1 MKYSRISVEY
11 GAAPHAWIDTYFLDN
26 YAEIDAKRRRPL
38 ILICPGGGYRMTS
51 DREAEA
57 VAVKY
62 LSMGYHACVLRYSV
76 KPAVFPRALAEL
88 AWSMK
93 YLRVHAAEYAV
104 DPEQIFVL
112 GFSAGGH
119 LAASLGAFW
128 QEAWLADLAGAE
140 TKELRPSGLILSY
153 PVISSGRHGHA
164 ESFDNLL
171 GDRKDSEE
179 MRTYLSL
186 ENQVT
191 SAFPPV
197 FIWHTYEDEAVPVE
211 NTLLLA
217 SALRKAGLSLELHIF
232 PHGPHGL
239 SLAKEETICAENGIG
254 IQPHCR
260 HWPELTDEWIREM
273 REEKETGNAGSRT
286 AADSPGTRAVPCGSK
301 GIIFDLDGVIVS
313 TDRFHYQAWKKTAD
327 KLGVE
332 FNETINER
340 LRGVSRM
347 ESLEIILERYAGEP
361 LADEQKQALAAEKN
375 DCYVK
380 LLETMDRRDVSEE
393 VADTLKNLRRKGWL
407 LAVGS
412 SSRNAGTILRQT
424 RITDLFDAVADGTDI
439 TRSKPDPEVFLKAA
453 EFLGLPPD
461 QCIVVEDARSGID
474 AAKAAGM
481 TAVGIGSAAGYE
493 RCDRTIHTFRELETI
508 F

>member
-1 MKYSRISVEY
+1 MSARFRI
-11 GAAPHAWIDTYFLDN
+11 
-26 YAEIDAKRRRPL
+26 RPGDEVRL
-38 ILICPGGGYRMTS
+38 
-51 DREAEA
+51 
-57 VAVKY
+57 VKY
-62 LSMGYHACVLRYSV
+62 TVMCDSV
-76 KPAVFPRALAEL
+76 RC
-88 AWSMK
+88 
-93 YLRVHAAEYAV
+93 
-104 DPEQIFVL
+104 
-112 GFSAGGH
+112 
-119 LAASLGAFW
+119 
-128 QEAWLADLAGAE
+128 
-140 TKELRPSGLILSY
+140 
-153 PVISSGRHGHA
+153 
-164 ESFDNLL
+164 
-171 GDRKDSEE
+171 GDC
-179 MRTYLSL
+179 M
-186 ENQVT
+186 
-191 SAFPPV
+191 
-197 FIWHTYEDEAVPVE
+197 
-211 NTLLLA
+211 
-217 SALRKAGLSLELHIF
+217 
-232 PHGPHGL
+232 
-239 SLAKEETICAENGIG
+239 
-254 IQPHCR
+254 
-260 HWPELTDEWIREM
+260 
-273 REEKETGNAGSRT
+273 
-286 AADSPGTRAVPCGSK
+286 
-301 GIIFDLDGVIVS
+301 
-313 TDRFHYQAWKKTAD
+313 
-327 KLGVE
+327 
-332 FNETINER
+332 NETINER